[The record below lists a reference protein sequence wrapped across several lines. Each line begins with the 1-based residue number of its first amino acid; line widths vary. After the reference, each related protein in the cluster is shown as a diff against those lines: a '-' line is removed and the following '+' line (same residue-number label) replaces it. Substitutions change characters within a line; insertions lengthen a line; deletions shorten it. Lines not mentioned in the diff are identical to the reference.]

1 MPNCAEMTLI
11 RSVTMLSRTILSATI
26 STALGVFALADQEA
40 QAASAKRQDGYG
52 SVTAHSRY
60 GNPSRTARVRPGRFG
75 REVELG
81 NNTWVHCEA
90 GDCAYTLRRQKI
102 DFWETIR
109 EEGRSGGRH

>member
-1 MPNCAEMTLI
+1 MF
-11 RSVTMLSRTILSATI
+11 SRTILSATVAA
-26 STALGVFALADQEA
+26 TLGAIFFAGQAA
-40 QAASAKRQDGYG
+40 QAASANRKDGYG

-60 GNPSRTARVRPGRFG
+60 GNPSRTAPVRRGRFG
-75 REVELG
+75 PEVDLG

-90 GDCAYTLRRQKI
+90 GDCAHTLRRQKI